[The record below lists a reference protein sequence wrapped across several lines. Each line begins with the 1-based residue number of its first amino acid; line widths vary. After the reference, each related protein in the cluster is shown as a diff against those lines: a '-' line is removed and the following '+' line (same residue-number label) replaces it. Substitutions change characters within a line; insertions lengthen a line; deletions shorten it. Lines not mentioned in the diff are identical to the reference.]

1 MKKLLLGPI
10 AAAVYQLVPRLLE
23 MEQIPLVLRIGAKWR
38 SINGRSGW
46 PIRIHHCSSKLLY
59 QGSKNWNTR
68 RGGIISFI
76 STLINAT
83 TRSAKFSRD
92 VVLLRTSIRVRD
104 RRSSNW
110 PRTGNLSPFRSWR
123 LVTNVFFFYDFN
135 SWLKKKLVAE
145 ELDIASQN
153 PGVSIASITAQK
165 DVTTHFLQ
173 TFRPEKSFTVFY
185 WMKKTFDYEGASPLG
200 KYYMSSKSTLTFY
213 FKYTNNNTL
222 PTL

>member
-1 MKKLLLGPI
+1 
-10 AAAVYQLVPRLLE
+10 

-92 VVLLRTSIRVRD
+92 VVLLRTSIRIRD

-123 LVTNVFFFYDFN
+123 LVTNVFFYDFN
-135 SWLKKKLVAE
+135 SWLEKKLVAE
-145 ELDIASQN
+145 ELDLASQN
-153 PGVSIASITAQK
+153 PGVSIASITAQR
-165 DVTTHFLQ
+165 DVTAHFLQ
-173 TFRPEKSFTVFY
+173 TFRPEKFFTVFY
-185 WMKKTFDYEGASPLG
+185 WMKKTIDYEGTSPLG

-213 FKYTNNNTL
+213 FKY
-222 PTL
+222 

>member
-92 VVLLRTSIRVRD
+92 VVLLRTSIRFR
-104 RRSSNW
+104 
-110 PRTGNLSPFRSWR
+110 RTGNLSPFTSWR
-123 LVTNVFFFYDFN
+123 LVANVFFFYDFN

-173 TFRPEKSFTVFY
+173 TFRPEKFFTVFY
-185 WMKKTFDYEGASPLG
+185 WMKKTIDYEGLLLGSTICRVSLRWHFTSNILTITPFPL
-200 KYYMSSKSTLTFY
+200 
-213 FKYTNNNTL
+213 
-222 PTL
+222 